1 MGWVGLGW
9 VIFAGTHCYAL
20 LSSPPLLPQVNVSRT
35 NLLPANLRPANLLLN
50 NRSQPSLLLI
60 NLAQINPVLT
70 QVQSLIQ
77 LNSPHSH
84 CPDTNFSCR
93 HFRRA
98 LSKHSGRIRPVVP
111 CSLILTA
118 RYLSAAQ
125 RRIRRCRKSRAE
137 QSRAEQANA
146 KRLAH
151 SNDANQSSPK
161 GGRKHAW
168 ETRE

>member
-9 VIFAGTHCYAL
+9 VIFAGPHCYAL
-20 LSSPPLLPQVNVSRT
+20 HSSPPLLPQVNVSRT

-111 CSLILTA
+111 SLSNSDCTIP
-118 RYLSAAQ
+118 Q
-125 RRIRRCRKSRAE
+125 RSTTPHTSMSQK